1 MNLKEKIREIPD
13 WPEKGVNFKDI
24 TPLLQDKEAFVYAVD
39 KMAEPYIK
47 SKPDLIVGIDAR
59 GFILSAAIAY
69 KLNTGLALIRKKG
82 KLPFKTLSEDY
93 SLEYAVNTIEMHE
106 DSISPGQ
113 KVLIVDDV
121 LATGGT
127 MEATLKII
135 ERCGGYIVGVSFL
148 IELGFLGGR
157 KKLGDYSVNSLLTY
171 EK

>member
-1 MNLKEKIREIPD
+1 
-13 WPEKGVNFKDI
+13 
-24 TPLLQDKEAFVYAVD
+24 
-39 KMAEPYIK
+39 
-47 SKPDLIVGIDAR
+47 
-59 GFILSAAIAY
+59 
-69 KLNTGLALIRKKG
+69 
-82 KLPFKTLSEDY
+82 
-93 SLEYAVNTIEMHE
+93 LEYAVNTIEMHE

-135 ERCGGYIVGVSFL
+135 EKCGGSVVGISFL

-157 KKLGDYSVNSLLTY
+157 KKLGDYEINSLLNY